1 MIQQIDDE
9 LLLKLN
15 IKEENNPFINYIGYF
30 ENNNLLGYLVYNL
43 LYDKIDI
50 VNIFVEEKYRNRK
63 IGTNMLQYLIEKA
76 KEDNIINITL
86 EVNCN
91 NKNAIKLYK
100 KFNFKEVAIRKC
112 YYNNKEDGI
121 LMELKL

>member
-1 MIQQIDDE
+1 MI
-9 LLLKLN
+9 
-15 IKEENNPFINYIGYF
+15 
-30 ENNNLLGYLVYNL
+30 
-43 LYDKIDI
+43 
-50 VNIFVEEKYRNRK
+50 RK
-63 IGTNMLQYLIEKA
+63 
-76 KEDNIINITL
+76 INITL